1 MLRSPQDRSCVD
13 KPFFDRGAYGRHESV
28 SNYGERRSLV
38 HKPRMSAG
46 SIYVSLEAQCPVTLF
61 EAIERSALD
70 MNGSLVEAPELS
82 LIVLVSI

>member
-1 MLRSPQDRSCVD
+1 
-13 KPFFDRGAYGRHESV
+13 
-28 SNYGERRSLV
+28 
-38 HKPRMSAG
+38 MSAG